1 MLPLRDLSCTYL
13 THHEL
18 EGVVITIVI
27 IINIIIFIMI
37 IIIII
42 IIVIVSEI
50 WQMASVLSA
59 V

>member
-42 IIVIVSEI
+42 IVIVSEI